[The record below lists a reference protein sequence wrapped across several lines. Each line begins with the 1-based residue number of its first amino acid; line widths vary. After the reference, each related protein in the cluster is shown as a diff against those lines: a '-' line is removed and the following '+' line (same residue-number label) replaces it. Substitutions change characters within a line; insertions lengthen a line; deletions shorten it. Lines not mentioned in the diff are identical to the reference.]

1 MAKKKTIG
9 IGKSKHW
16 NEGRRIKN
24 ATKRLKNRIRHQEPV
39 AKEKAL
45 ATIEIARKREGGGKQ
60 HIPKKRESK

>member
-24 ATKRLKNRIRHQEPV
+24 ATKRLKNRIRHQSDENK
-39 AKEKAL
+39 AKAL
-45 ATIEIARKREGGGKQ
+45 DKTQIARTREGGGKQ
-60 HIPKKRESK
+60 HIKVKK